1 MNDDQIKNSSA
12 VNRKRTNYEAS
23 EFWNYVQVDFS
34 KETISAFAKNGGL
47 NDGSLFCS
55 SQVEDALSIFNQWR
69 LNLPGIETTD

>member
-1 MNDDQIKNSSA
+1 